1 MWIGILVVVALIV
14 AHAAFFGLAFRGHRS
29 VALVAGML
37 GLVALKFM
45 WWRLRR

>member
-1 MWIGILVVVALIV
+1 MWSGILVVVALIV
-14 AHAAFFGLAFRGHRS
+14 AHAALFGLAFRLA

-45 WWRLRR
+45 WWKLRR